1 MSIEGKESFKWQQDK
16 SIEDL
21 CESTWKDLYRFIY
34 YKVQNR
40 EEAEDITQ
48 ETYAKAIDYLKR
60 TNVKVKNYQG
70 FLKMISLNIV
80 RDRWRINQRRGLD
93 INIEEVNPE
102 IISAADF
109 TGASVDKTV
118 LENALKCLTKD
129 QQTVITLRIMK
140 GYSSAET
147 AKIMDK
153 KEGTVRVIQYR
164 AIKRLAQI
172 LKEAD
177 YKGGIHF
184 E

>member
-1 MSIEGKESFKWQQDK
+1 
-16 SIEDL
+16 
-21 CESTWKDLYRFIY
+21 
-34 YKVQNR
+34 
-40 EEAEDITQ
+40 
-48 ETYAKAIDYLKR
+48 
-60 TNVKVKNYQG
+60 
-70 FLKMISLNIV
+70 
-80 RDRWRINQRRGLD
+80 
-93 INIEEVNPE
+93 
-102 IISAADF
+102 
-109 TGASVDKTV
+109 
-118 LENALKCLTKD
+118 
-129 QQTVITLRIMK
+129 K